1 MADKKLLN
9 VKVKTGTFYISSKED
24 QGEGWTRQEFQNPQ
38 NKEETL
44 VRYHKTL
51 SIEGRLN
58 HLAIEDDKY
67 QGKVLKLIVGGESE
81 SYALTLPIMD
91 TGGKVKTTNQYFN
104 SLIGSLENVKKGDTV
119 TMFVNSKN
127 KDKNDRLYRNIVTL
141 NSDGKLIKS
150 NFSFTDVPKW
160 NSTETTDDF
169 GETVTQWDASPTN
182 KFYIDKAKQVVGA
195 FKPEETSETTTEQKK
210 VAEPKK
216 ETAKTTESKTPND
229 LPF

>member
-58 HLAIEDDKY
+58 HIAIDDDKY
-67 QGKVLKLIVGGESE
+67 QGKVFNIIVGGENE
-81 SYALTLPIMD
+81 SYALKLPIMD

-104 SLIGSLENVKKGDTV
+104 SLVGSLENVKKGDKITL
-119 TMFVNSKN
+119 FVNNKN

-141 NSDGKLIKS
+141 NADNKLVKS
-150 NFSFTDVPKW
+150 SFSFSDVPKW
-160 NSTETTDDF
+160 NSTEATDEF

-182 KFYIDKAKQVVGA
+182 KFYIDKAKEVVA
-195 FKPEETSETTTEQKK
+195 NFKPATSETTEQK
-210 VAEPKK
+210 AEEPKK
-216 ETAKTTESKTPND
+216 EATSEAKTTESKAPSD